1 MTTINIENK
10 AVNELQ
16 ALDGADLATAFD
28 LRKALLV
35 GVGRVER
42 VAGKLADIERKLKQT
57 EVFASHADVREGLEL
72 LMASRHGDLLRERV
86 VNVHVHESDDD
97 WVDDGLLIEC
107 GTGYLSVYC
116 TASERVFDVL
126 EPKDLRDSNY
136 GLHDVADAVEQVRL
150 FLDHDGGV
158 DESEMEDE
166 NGNAWCK
173 FDQAWDGDNDA
184 YEGEE

>member
-1 MTTINIENK
+1 MLKIEIANK
-10 AVNELQ
+10 AFDELH
-16 ALDGADLATAFD
+16 GMTSEDLSTAIS
-28 LRKALLV
+28 LRKALVHGPHRVKHVASLLSEMSVGKRHNEVGKGLDLLV
-35 GVGRVER
+35 
-42 VAGKLADIERKLKQT
+42 
-57 EVFASHADVREGLEL
+57 
-72 LMASRHGDLLRERV
+72 ASRHGDLLRERV

-173 FDQAWDGDNDA
+173 FDQSWDGDNDA